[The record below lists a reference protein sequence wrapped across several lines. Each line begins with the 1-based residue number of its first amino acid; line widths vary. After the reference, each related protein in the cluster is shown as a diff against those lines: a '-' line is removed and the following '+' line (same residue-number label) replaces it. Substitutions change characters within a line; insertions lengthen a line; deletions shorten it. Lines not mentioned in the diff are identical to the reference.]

1 MRELRMGSRA
11 LWFAK
16 GCGSVCAGA
25 HLELVVTAR
34 RRRGGAALHGV
45 RIAVCLMVMMV
56 CGVGTFA
63 QDKPKPVNIK
73 ASAIQVDMIH
83 SDEIKLPAEFQ
94 VSLYEDLIQQL
105 QQKGGFA
112 HVYRE
117 GDRKAASAAE
127 LVILKSN
134 VTGFHE
140 GSQRK
145 REVTTVAGETSIK
158 IHCVFSD
165 KDGKTLLEADV
176 TGKVRFFGGNLRST
190 YDFAKATTKIARE
203 NFSATT

>member
-1 MRELRMGSRA
+1 VKTLRMISRTLFCLAMIA
-11 LWFAK
+11 L
-16 GCGSVCAGA
+16 CGKVA
-25 HLELVVTAR
+25 T
-34 RRRGGAALHGV
+34 
-45 RIAVCLMVMMV
+45 
-56 CGVGTFA
+56 A
-63 QDKPKPVNIK
+63 QDKPKPVKIK

-94 VSLYEDLIQQL
+94 VSMYEDLIRQL
-105 QQKGGFA
+105 QKKGGFP

-117 GDRKAASAAE
+117 GDRNAANSPE
-127 LVILKSN
+127 LVILRSN
-134 VTGFHE
+134 VTGFKE

-145 REVTTVAGETSIK
+145 REVTTVTGETSIK
-158 IHCVFSD
+158 IHCIFSY

-176 TGKVRFFGGNLRST
+176 TGKVRFFGGNLRAT

>member
-1 MRELRMGSRA
+1 MKTLRRISRTMFCLA
-11 LWFAK
+11 M
-16 GCGSVCAGA
+16 
-25 HLELVVTAR
+25 
-34 RRRGGAALHGV
+34 
-45 RIAVCLMVMMV
+45 IAVCA
-56 CGVGTFA
+56 VGATA
-63 QDKPKPVNIK
+63 QEKPMAAKIK

-94 VSLYEDLIQQL
+94 VSVYEDLIRQL
-105 QQKGGFA
+105 QKKGGFA

-117 GDRKAASAAE
+117 GDRNAASSPD
-127 LVILKSN
+127 LVILRSD
-134 VTGFHE
+134 VTGFKE

-158 IHCVFSD
+158 IHCTFAD

-176 TGKVRFFGGNLRST
+176 TGKVRFFGGNLRAT
-190 YDFAKATTKIARE
+190 YDFAKATTKIAHE

>member
-1 MRELRMGSRA
+1 MKL
-11 LWFAK
+11 F
-16 GCGSVCAGA
+16 
-25 HLELVVTAR
+25 
-34 RRRGGAALHGV
+34 RGMPRTVACV
-45 RIAVCLMVMMV
+45 MVMLL
-56 CGVGTFA
+56 CGICARA
-63 QDKPKPVNIK
+63 QENPKPVKIK

-94 VSLYEDLIQQL
+94 VSMYEDLIRQL
-105 QQKGGFA
+105 QKKGGFA

-117 GDRKAASAAE
+117 GDRNAASAPD
-127 LVILKSN
+127 LVILRSN
-134 VTGFHE
+134 VTGFKE

-145 REVTTVAGETSIK
+145 REVTTVAGETEIK

-176 TGKVRFFGGNLRST
+176 TGKVRFFGGNLRAT

-203 NFSATT
+203 HFSASA

>member
-1 MRELRMGSRA
+1 MKTLRTISRA
-11 LWFAK
+11 MFCIALIAI
-16 GCGSVCAGA
+16 CGRVVAG
-25 HLELVVTAR
+25 
-34 RRRGGAALHGV
+34 
-45 RIAVCLMVMMV
+45 
-56 CGVGTFA
+56 
-63 QDKPKPVNIK
+63 QDKPKPAKIK

-94 VSLYEDLIQQL
+94 VSMYEDLVRQL
-105 QQKGGFA
+105 AKNSGFA

-117 GDRKAASAAE
+117 GDRNAASSPD
-127 LVILKSN
+127 LVTLHSN
-134 VTGFHE
+134 VTGFKE

-165 KDGKTLLEADV
+165 KNGKTLLEADV
-176 TGKVRFFGGNLRST
+176 TGKVRFFGGNLRAT

>member
-1 MRELRMGSRA
+1 MKILRVIRNAAICAMV
-11 LWFAK
+11 LLL
-16 GCGSVCAGA
+16 CGLGA
-25 HLELVVTAR
+25 T
-34 RRRGGAALHGV
+34 
-45 RIAVCLMVMMV
+45 
-56 CGVGTFA
+56 A
-63 QDKPKPVNIK
+63 QDKPKPAKIK

-94 VSLYEDLIQQL
+94 VSMYEDLIRQL
-105 QQKGGFA
+105 QKKSGFA

-117 GDRKAASAAE
+117 GDRNAANAPD
-127 LVILKSN
+127 LVILRSN
-134 VTGFHE
+134 VTGFKE

-176 TGKVRFFGGNLRST
+176 TGKVRFFGGNLRAT

-203 NFSATT
+203 HFSATT